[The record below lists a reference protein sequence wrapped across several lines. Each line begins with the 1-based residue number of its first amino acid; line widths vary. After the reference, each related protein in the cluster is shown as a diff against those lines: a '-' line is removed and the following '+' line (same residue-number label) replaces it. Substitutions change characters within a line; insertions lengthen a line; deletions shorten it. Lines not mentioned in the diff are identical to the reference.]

1 MPSSAD
7 DDRACGAL
15 APRSAGRCR
24 HATTPSTRTRSIV
37 FAAAMLMLTGCTAPL
52 DPAASTP
59 AATAPEE
66 ADIAQTFTLD
76 DGRAMYLEC
85 TGSGSPTVVLL
96 SGQRGSADDWKI
108 VADGVSS
115 PSVWSLVADDTR
127 VCAYDRPGTP
137 VGEQP
142 SRSDPVPQPAD
153 AQSMADDLNAL
164 LAAAAI
170 TEPVVLAAHSAGG
183 LVARQ
188 FAAEHPESVAGMVL
202 IDVLSDGLRTYM
214 TPEQWAMQK
223 PLLRGDIDE
232 SLLEYPALEW
242 IDADTSFD
250 QLQAAPP
257 LPQMPLIV
265 LSADEPI
272 GPTIPAL
279 KAAGVVGP
287 EIPDDFGYVTD
298 AAQAK
303 SQADLAA
310 LAEGSIHITDT
321 DSGHNVH
328 HEQPALVAEAILD
341 VVARVQAGAATAR

>member
-15 APRSAGRCR
+15 APRSAGRSR
-24 HATTPSTRTRSIV
+24 HATTPSTRTRSIA

-59 AATAPEE
+59 TATAAEE

-127 VCAYDRPGTP
+127 VCAY
-137 VGEQP
+137 
-142 SRSDPVPQPAD
+142 SDPVPQPAD

-164 LAAAAI
+164 LVAAAI

-202 IDVLSDGLRTYM
+202 IDALSDGLRTHM
-214 TPEQWAMQK
+214 TPAQWAIQK

-341 VVARVQAGAATAR
+341 VVARVRAGAATAR